1 MRYRLAILLF
11 FFAARVAAQ
20 ETVTAIVPV
29 VGNIPGFNAIRWLTD
44 VELTNAGA
52 LEADVAIELAAIPD
66 APVFVF
72 TLAPGQS
79 QRFTDIVAQAFG
91 MPTALS
97 PLRVTTA
104 RNRNVRI
111 RASAYAV
118 KDGGIST
125 LQPLGVYAENT
136 WFPLRVLDGL
146 AFSDAWRTN
155 IGIVNFGDQPA
166 DVLLALQKIPGR
178 NVAVSPMRIPAGSV
192 MHVAIQQI
200 FPLISEGSGFSVLVE
215 TAAPDTHVYASVVEN
230 ATNSGQFIV
239 PRIGVR

>member
-1 MRYRLAILLF
+1 MSYRLVIVMFLL
-11 FFAARVAAQ
+11 ALQGAAQ
-20 ETVTAIVPV
+20 ETVTTIVPV
-29 VGNIPGFNAIRWLTD
+29 VGNIPGVNGRWLTD
-44 VELTNAGA
+44 VELTNSGA
-52 LEADVAIELAAIPD
+52 FEADVAIELAAVAD

-72 TLAPGQS
+72 ALAPGQS

-104 RNRNVRI
+104 ATRNVRI

-118 KDGGIST
+118 NADGISVM
-125 LQPLGVYAENT
+125 QPLGVYAENT

-146 AFSDAWRTN
+146 AFSEAWRTN

-166 DVLLALQKIPGR
+166 DVLFALQKIPGR
-178 NVAVSPMRIPAGSV
+178 NVAVSPMRVPAGGV
-192 MHVAIQQI
+192 MHVPIQHI

-215 TAAPDTHVYASVVEN
+215 TAARDTHVYASVVEN
-230 ATNSGQFIV
+230 ATNRGQFVV